1 MNLYIV
7 QMWKVIALN
16 KLANKLPIY
25 MISQG
30 KYLQY
35 QWQIGG
41 FAAEQQRLSDYFE
54 HIVYQ
59 LSFTHSKLIIWLFVF
74 ASIKIHLRFQLK
86 RNQYTHID
94 TLLN

>member
-30 KYLQY
+30 KYLQ
-35 QWQIGG
+35 
-41 FAAEQQRLSDYFE
+41 
-54 HIVYQ
+54 
-59 LSFTHSKLIIWLFVF
+59 
-74 ASIKIHLRFQLK
+74 
-86 RNQYTHID
+86 
-94 TLLN
+94 